1 MSFELRGRR
10 LWFVLLAI
18 SAVWMVGMVVPVLYS
33 ILFPRGDFK
42 RIVQGLEVNGSSSLG
57 VDAAI
62 QTTIVNAGRLQ
73 RAVQISSYTGVTVTF
88 QFGERHMAEKVQAGY
103 LAWFENRHR
112 PLFLLIQQT
121 QIDDSMKPYEID
133 EGDFTGIIRIF
144 GFALLMFIVSFY
156 MLTKK
161 KLIPVNR
168 PMS

>member
-1 MSFELRGRR
+1 
-10 LWFVLLAI
+10 
-18 SAVWMVGMVVPVLYS
+18 MVVPVLYS

-88 QFGERHMAEKVQAGY
+88 QFGERHMAKKSQAGY
-103 LAWFENRHR
+103 LAWFENRRR
-112 PLFLLIQQT
+112 PLLLLIQQT
-121 QIDDSMKPYEID
+121 QTDGSVNPYEIG
-133 EGDFTGIIRIF
+133 EGDFSGMVRTF

-156 MLTKK
+156 MLTRK
-161 KLIPVNR
+161 KLIPVNG
-168 PMS
+168 PMP